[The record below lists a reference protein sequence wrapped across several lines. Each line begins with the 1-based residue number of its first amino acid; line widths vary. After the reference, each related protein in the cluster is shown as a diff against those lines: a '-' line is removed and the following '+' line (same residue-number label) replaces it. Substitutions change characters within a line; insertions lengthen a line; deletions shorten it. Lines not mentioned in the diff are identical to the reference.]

1 VVEVGAQR
9 RSSEA
14 VRGAILDAAT
24 EEFTTSGYAQTSM
37 RAVAG
42 RAQVS
47 LSVLYRHFA
56 GKEDLFAA
64 AVTRPFSTFL
74 EQFASAWSELEE
86 PVEEARLVEEFV
98 RDLQESLAPQR
109 NALLQLVAVN
119 GGPDADLAAGLR
131 SSLNTV
137 VIEVGHIARLE
148 ATRRGRDPQLSI
160 QRIWLVISLVIGE
173 LLMRPWRPEG
183 LQVQGDDPAQAI
195 LHLLAHGLRLAPPDC
210 RSDGP

>member
-1 VVEVGAQR
+1 MGEAGAQR
-9 RSSEA
+9 RSSET

-24 EEFTTSGYAQTSM
+24 EEFTTSGYAPTSM
-37 RAVAG
+37 RTVAA

-56 GKEDLFAA
+56 GKEELFAA

-74 EQFASAWSELEE
+74 EQFASAWSGLEQ
-86 PVEEARLVEEFV
+86 PADEARLIEEFV
-98 RDLQESLAPQR
+98 RDLQASLAPQR

-119 GGPDADLAAGLR
+119 DGPNADLAAGLR

-137 VIEVGHIARLE
+137 VTEVGHIARLE
-148 ATRRGRDPQLSI
+148 ATRRGRDPHLSL

-173 LLMRPWRPEG
+173 LLMRPWQPEG
-183 LQVQGDDPAQAI
+183 LHDPVDDPAQPMQQAI
-195 LHLLAHGLRLAPPDC
+195 LRLLDHGLRLTPPGD
-210 RSDGP
+210 